1 MGNDEVVVS
10 GSGDFDY
17 KECTQFTVCEEDSD
31 CVSDYSCLRKCINDL
46 CTVDDSI
53 LLDGSLKIL
62 TDSYPGET
70 SWELK
75 EKPDDTIISCGSF
88 RVGSGNIEYNEDL
101 TLCPNVE
108 YEFCIYDSYGDGI
121 CCGDYGDGRYE
132 VEVDDQG
139 AEFLSQDCTRFI
151 AGSAFAATVS
161 PSFSS
166 SVSPTV
172 ASSVSPTVARS
183 VAPSKK
189 TATSVP
195 SLDASLLPSR
205 ESSGKPSGSTKPSVK
220 PTNSQRPSISSNPS
234 PKPTESLIPSSLP
247 SKKTGPRTK

>member
-101 TLCPNVE
+101 TLCPDVE
-108 YEFCIYDSYGDGI
+108 YEFCIYDSHGDGI

-132 VEVDDQG
+132 VEVEGELAAQG
-139 AEFLSQDCTRFI
+139 AEFLSHECTPFI
-151 AGSAFAATVS
+151 AGSDSAPTVS
-161 PSFSS
+161 PVHKIVTS
-166 SVSPTV
+166 
-172 ASSVSPTVARS
+172 S
-183 VAPSKK
+183 VAPSVAPTKK
-189 TATSVP
+189 TATSSP
-195 SLDASLLPSR
+195 SLESSLLPSL
-205 ESSGKPSGSTKPSVK
+205 ESSGKP
-220 PTNSQRPSISSNPS
+220 
-234 PKPTESLIPSSLP
+234 
-247 SKKTGPRTK
+247 